1 MIVAENTAVESASV
15 VQVRRGVTQLSRRL
29 RAERRGQAMSSGK
42 VAVLGHLVRG
52 GAMTPGQLAQAE
64 FVQPQSLTR
73 VLTELTESGLIS
85 RSVHPDDGRQSLIAL
100 TAVGRQA
107 LSEDMRSRDEWL
119 QEAMSALTQ
128 TERDLLAVAA
138 ALMERMADGV

>member
-1 MIVAENTAVESASV
+1 
-15 VQVRRGVTQLSRRL
+15 
-29 RAERRGQAMSSGK
+29 
-42 VAVLGHLVRG
+42 
-52 GAMTPGQLAQAE
+52 MTPGHLAHAE

-100 TAVGRQA
+100 TEAGRRA
-107 LSEDMRSRDEWL
+107 LSGDMRSRDEWL